1 MDRWLNVRVSGHAC
15 WPTKET
21 SIQFGGHELILRPAT
36 QDCDQSVHINLLRIS
51 DTDAL
56 TLINRFLSTVS
67 WCDGQSLENH
77 YGWSGNPIPVSVP
90 KACRQIGSSF
100 AFPFH
105 RDLES
110 DPKARL
116 ALALYREAV
125 TVNSVPFEFL
135 SYFKILNIFW
145 KDKKITPKGGIVTHE
160 IVDGIRNIMPLLQDS
175 LAIDRI
181 SAISKKNSDVAAYLY
196 ESGRCAIAHAYAT
209 PLVDPDDVTDVHR
222 LSADMPI
229 VREIAERLIES
240 KLNIRRTLY

>member
-1 MDRWLNVRVSGHAC
+1 MVRRSKPRKPLWLVWKPYSSIS
-15 WPTKET
+15 TKA
-21 SIQFGGHELILRPAT
+21 S
-36 QDCDQSVHINLLRIS
+36 
-51 DTDAL
+51 
-56 TLINRFLSTVS
+56 
-67 WCDGQSLENH
+67 
-77 YGWSGNPIPVSVP
+77 
-90 KACRQIGSSF
+90 RQVGSSF

-105 RDLES
+105 RELES

-145 KDKKITPKGGIVTHE
+145 QDKKNTTKGGIVTHE
-160 IVDGIRNIMPLLQDS
+160 IVDGIRNIMPLLKDS

-196 ESGRCAIAHAYAT
+196 QSGRCAIAHAYAT

-229 VREIAERLIES
+229 VREIAEHLIES
-240 KLNIRRTLY
+240 ELNIRRTLY